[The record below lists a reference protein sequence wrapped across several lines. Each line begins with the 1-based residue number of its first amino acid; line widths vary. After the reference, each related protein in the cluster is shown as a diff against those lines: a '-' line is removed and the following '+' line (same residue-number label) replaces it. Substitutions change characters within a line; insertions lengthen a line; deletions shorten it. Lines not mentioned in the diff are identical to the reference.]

1 MKTVEAKLLGTG
13 LRIGIVISRF
23 NELISGKL
31 LEGAKDTLL
40 RHDVPH
46 TGIEIFWVPGAWEIP
61 LTVKELALTAHYDA
75 IIALGAVIR
84 GDTPHFDYVCAESA
98 KGIAH
103 VAMEQRIPV
112 INGILTC
119 DSLEQALVRAG
130 SKAGNKGADTAISA
144 IEMANLMKSIR
155 IAVNND
161 NTKAC
166 VEC

>member
-1 MKTVEAKLLGTG
+1 MKTVEGKFLGSG
-13 LRIGIVISRF
+13 LRIGIVVSRF

-31 LEGAKDTLL
+31 LEGAKDALI

-61 LTVKELALTAHYDA
+61 LVVKELALTAHYDA

-84 GDTPHFDYVCAESA
+84 GDTPHFDYVCAESS

-103 VAMEQRIPV
+103 VSMEQRIPV

-130 SKAGNKGADTAISA
+130 SKAGNKGADAALSA
-144 IEMANLMKSIR
+144 IEMANLMKNIR
-155 IAVNND
+155 LVPND
-161 NTKAC
+161 GAKRTC
-166 VEC
+166 

>member
-1 MKTVEAKLLGTG
+1 MRTIEGKLLGTG
-13 LRIGIVISRF
+13 LRIGIVVSRF

-46 TGIEIFWVPGAWEIP
+46 TGIEIFRVPGAWEIP
-61 LTVKELALTAHYDA
+61 LVVKELALSAHYDA

-84 GDTPHFDYVCAESA
+84 GDTPHFDYVCAEST
-98 KGIAH
+98 KGIAN
-103 VAMEQRIPV
+103 VGLEQRVPV

-130 SKAGNKGADTAISA
+130 SKAGNKGADAALSA
-144 IEMANLMKSIR
+144 IEMANLMKNIR
-155 IAVNND
+155 LASGSD
-161 NTKAC
+161 SEGCA
-166 VEC
+166 

>member
-1 MKTVEAKLLGTG
+1 MKTVEGKLLGPG

-23 NELISGKL
+23 NELISGEL
-31 LEGAKDTLL
+31 LEGAKDALL

-46 TGIEIFWVPGAWEIP
+46 TGIEVFWVPGALEIP
-61 LTVKELALTAHYDA
+61 LVVKELALTAHYDA

-103 VAMEQRIPV
+103 TAMEQRIPV

-130 SKAGNKGADTAISA
+130 GKAGNKGADAAVSA

-155 IAVNND
+155 LVQNSND
-161 NTKAC
+161 GRKC
-166 VEC
+166 EEC